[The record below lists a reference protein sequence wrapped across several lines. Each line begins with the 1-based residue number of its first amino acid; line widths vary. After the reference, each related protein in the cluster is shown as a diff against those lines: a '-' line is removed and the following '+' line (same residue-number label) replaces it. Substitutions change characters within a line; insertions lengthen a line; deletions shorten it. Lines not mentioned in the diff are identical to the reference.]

1 MNRIHELKILE
12 SFATDIVMGRKTFE
26 VRKNDRG
33 FQKGDYVEFTCIE
46 NENHS
51 INHMTY
57 EITYV
62 LYGWGIE
69 QGYVV
74 FGIKEKEWTECD

>member
-26 VRKNDRG
+26 VRKNE
-33 FQKGDYVEFTCIE
+33 KGDYVEFTCIE

-74 FGIKEKEWTECD
+74 FGIKEKE